1 MSKRI
6 FIKTSFLILCVFCFT
21 PAIYLSIDLEN
32 RSISFIPNLSYPQPD
47 EYKYLKKKEIRGIVE
62 GDALIFDHKVFFAQQ
77 DLESCSAI
85 VDVVCNNKTNLEIS
99 IGYKSSAFELLEI
112 PKNDSG
118 LIPDNQYKEVVLWS
132 TENLFPA
139 SSVDL
144 TNDTYM
150 QNTTQLRSIHNSWN
164 ITAIGFS
171 KEDYVN
177 AEERIWFLRVSSK
190 ESTNGS
196 LNLTDTND
204 TRINYLKSFQLHYDN
219 LIFESLFH
227 PFFDSSC
234 EIVIPIRG
242 VHHEIKR
249 SSDEEQTVSKATT
262 KEYYETPGYDFPGS
276 NRWAVVFATSMYDK
290 SSLEDCPDQALAASA
305 LILGIS
311 NKYIGSISV
320 PVEWQYYGLVD
331 YGWHVIYCIDYSGL
345 YTPLSTVAETK
356 KEYFMDMMDEVNTNV
371 GSGDELFVYVF
382 GHGRDGSE
390 HKTYTTIARPI
401 FPNRFIKLDDYKTTV
416 SDITDDGTYV
426 FLWVKACYGYG
437 FDDWDQSEHNNRL
450 MICYYQEISA
460 VKLESAAS
468 YDSFAWPMPA
478 RGYFDTRLCDIN
490 WCDYQELLYRSNLGD
505 DISEMKDDIKK
516 AYDNWYYLRTGAND
530 SEIFFSKY
538 WGSYQFSLRNSGMDI
553 NHFEYAWLVTSSDY
567 IDSTKTADEIE
578 FSYTG
583 GGSGYEFEAYQITFP
598 DCSDDFMVRIVVDW
612 EVGSNMQDIW
622 HTLLELGQ
630 YIHHQADYTRIYA
643 LGTRDAWSGNYGYF
657 RSYVSGIWHNTY
669 NYGEVGYLRENVE
682 LKIIRIGTTLTF
694 LIKDN
699 GSYLYIREI
708 TTSTYSINCIRFYY
722 QHHATYYT
730 GISSWRIW
738 YISTDIEY

>member
-21 PAIYLSIDLEN
+21 PTIYLSIDLEN
-32 RSISFIPNLSYPQPD
+32 RSISFIPYLSSPQPD

-62 GDALIFDHKVFFAQQ
+62 GDALIFDTKVFFAEQ
-77 DLESCSAI
+77 DLENCSAI
-85 VDVVCNNKTNLEIS
+85 VDVVCDNKTNLEIT

-112 PKNDSG
+112 PKNDSVE
-118 LIPDNQYKEVVLWS
+118 LPDNQYKEVVLWS

-139 SSVDL
+139 SSVQL
-144 TNDTYM
+144 TNDTYV
-150 QNTTQLRSIHNSWN
+150 QNTTKLRSIHNSWN

-204 TRINYLKSFQLHYDN
+204 TRINYLKSFQLHYDD
-219 LIFESLFH
+219 LVFESLFH

-249 SSDEEQTVSKATT
+249 NSGEEQTVSKATT

-290 SSLEDCPDQALAASA
+290 SSLDDFPDQALAASA

-311 NKYIGSISV
+311 NKYIRSISN
-320 PVEWQYYGLVD
+320 PIEWQYYGLVD
-331 YGWHVIYCIDYSGL
+331 YGWHVIYCIDDSGL
-345 YTPLSTVAETK
+345 EKIPLSTVIETK
-356 KEYFMDMMDEVNTNV
+356 KEYFMDMMEEVNTNV
-371 GSGDELFVYVF
+371 GACDELFVYVF

-426 FLWVKACYGYG
+426 FLWIKACYG

-450 MICYYQEISA
+450 MICHYQDIGA
-460 VKLESAAS
+460 YRLDESIAS
-468 YDSFAWPMPA
+468 YDTFSWPMPA
-478 RGYFDTRLCDIN
+478 DGYFDTRLCSIN

-516 AYDNWYYLRTGAND
+516 AYENWYYLHNGDND
-530 SEIFFSKY
+530 SEIFFSNY
-538 WGSYQFSLRNSGMDI
+538 WGSYQFSLRNSRMDI
-553 NHFEYAWLVTSSDY
+553 NHFEHAWLVTSSDY

-583 GGSGYEFEAYQITFP
+583 GGSENQIEEYQITFP
-598 DCSDDFMVRIVVDW
+598 DCSDDFYIFIKVDW
-612 EVGSNMQDIW
+612 EVGGKTDIW
-622 HTLLELGQ
+622 HSLLELGE
-630 YIHHQADYTRIYA
+630 YIHHENDYTRIYA
-643 LGTRDAWSGNYGYF
+643 LGTRDSWAGNYGYF
-657 RSYVSGIWHNTY
+657 RSYANSAWHYTY
-669 NYGEVGYLRENVE
+669 NYGEVNYTRESVE
-682 LKIIRIGTTLTF
+682 LKIIRSGGDLTL

-708 TTSTYSINCIRFYY
+708 TTSAYSINCIRFYY
-722 QHHATYYT
+722 KHSATYYT
-730 GISSWRIW
+730 GISSWRIF
-738 YISTDIEY
+738 YITTDIEY